1 MIIRRLLSLSVLALT
16 GYLVLVLAG
25 HLWDRHS
32 QETQALGFSGIYDRY
47 LGSSVAE
54 AEGAQQVLIANDPK
68 RFWRPPYLGHKGWV
82 AIALDTKPDWALV
95 AESMTA
101 TCVRGAARCG
111 GRCGEGP

>member
-16 GYLVLVLAG
+16 GYLVLVLSG

-54 AEGAQQVLIANDPK
+54 AEGAQQVQGRA
-68 RFWRPPYLGHKGWV
+68 
-82 AIALDTKPDWALV
+82 
-95 AESMTA
+95 SA
-101 TCVRGAARCG
+101 TR
-111 GRCGEGP
+111 EE